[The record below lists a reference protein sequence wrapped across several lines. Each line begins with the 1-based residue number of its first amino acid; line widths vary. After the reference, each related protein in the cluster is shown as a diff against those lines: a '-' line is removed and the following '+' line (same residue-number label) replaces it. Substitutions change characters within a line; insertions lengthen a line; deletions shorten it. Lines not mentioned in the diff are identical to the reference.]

1 MRELSRFE
9 RWYGRDEPPVERRP
23 VRAGRLT
30 AELEG
35 PDLRYVRAGGV
46 EVVRRLY
53 AAVRDQNWGTV
64 APELQNVRLEEGD
77 DGFRLEFD
85 ARNVDPALG
94 VDLSWHGE
102 IVGGSDGSL
111 ACTFDGTANAAFRYN
126 RIGWCVLHPAENAG
140 KRYRART
147 PDGVVEGRLPAEV
160 GAQEI
165 VGGLPAPLF
174 PSFDEVEIEV
184 ADGVWARFE
193 LEGDLFETEDQRNW
207 TDASFKTYSTPL
219 SLGFPHE
226 ASAGQHF
233 RQAVRLTVTG
243 SPPSPDDPDGE
254 VRLELGDTVGRLPA
268 LGLGAASHGRPL
280 SERDVALL
288 GALRLDHVRL
298 DVDLTQPGWR
308 ETLARGVADA
318 RALDVPL
325 ELAVFV
331 GEDDGPIAELA
342 GSLRSDRPAIA
353 RVLAFRSGEP
363 TSSAATVRRLRDGLG
378 DAVGEAPVYG
388 GTNVLFTDLNRFRP
402 ELGAARGRRVAAQRD
417 RPRRRRHVG
426 CGNGVDARGDGALG
440 ARLLRRP
447 AARGDAD
454 HGQPALQPGCHRP
467 RARAR
472 PGRAA
477 EPGRPAAARAPR
489 RGLDARQ
496 RQAAGRGRRL
506 VGHVLRD
513 HGVARRRAG
522 RGRACSARAV
532 LLVAGNGVPA
542 LPRARR
548 PRRVEGRQRSSRL
561 DRAIRS
567 RSRHSPSGRTAA
579 SGCWSPT

>member
-1 MRELSRFE
+1 MYDRSPVRELSRFE
-9 RWYGRDEPPVERRP
+9 RWYGRDELPVERRP
-23 VRAGRLT
+23 LRAGRLT
-30 AELEG
+30 AKLEG

-64 APELQNVRLEEGD
+64 APQLQNVRLEEGD

-85 ARNVDPALG
+85 ARNADPALG

-219 SLGFPHE
+219 SLGFPHQ
-226 ASAGQHF
+226 ASAGQRF

-254 VRLELGDTVGRLPA
+254 VRIELGDTVGRLPA

-298 DVDLTQPGWR
+298 DADLTQPGWR

-353 RVLAFRSGEP
+353 RVLAFRWESRRARRRRSADFATASATPWARPRSTEGRTSSSPISTASARSSSRSRASRGRSTRPSTP
-363 TSSAATVRRLRDGLG
+363 TTTRRLRKRRRCTGRRCARRAPSAAT
-378 DAVGEAPVYG
+378 
-388 GTNVLFTDLNRFRP
+388 
-402 ELGAARGRRVAAQRD
+402 
-417 RPRRRRHVG
+417 
-426 CGNGVDARGDGALG
+426 C
-440 ARLLRRP
+440 
-447 AARGDAD
+447 
-454 HGQPALQPGCHRP
+454 
-467 RARAR
+467 
-472 PGRAA
+472 
-477 EPGRPAAARAPR
+477 
-489 RGLDARQ
+489 
-496 RQAAGRGRRL
+496 
-506 VGHVLRD
+506 
-513 HGVARRRAG
+513 
-522 RGRACSARAV
+522 
-532 LLVAGNGVPA
+532 
-542 LPRARR
+542 
-548 PRRVEGRQRSSRL
+548 
-561 DRAIRS
+561 RS
-567 RSRHSPSGRTAA
+567 R
-579 SGCWSPT
+579 